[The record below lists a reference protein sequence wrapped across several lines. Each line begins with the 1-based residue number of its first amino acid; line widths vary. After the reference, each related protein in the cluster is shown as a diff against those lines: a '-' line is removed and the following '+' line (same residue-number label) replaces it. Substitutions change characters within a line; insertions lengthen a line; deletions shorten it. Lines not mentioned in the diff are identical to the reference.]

1 VTSEPLVI
9 PMADRGAERIL
20 WGIVAALMPAA
31 IAEIER
37 RGGPTEADYEF
48 SREVGFVLAG
58 TGDVLMFGGQRKEG
72 DKTGKARAG
81 SGQIARALAPLA
93 WREGGV
99 VVAGMLFRAGVADG

>member
-1 VTSEPLVI
+1 MSAEPLVI

-37 RGGPTEADYEF
+37 RGAPTEADYAF
-48 SREVGFVLAG
+48 SREVGFALAG
-58 TGDVLMFGGQRKEG
+58 TGDVLMFGGQKKDG
-72 DKTGKARAG
+72 DAKGKGRAG

-93 WREGGV
+93 WREGGA
-99 VVAGMLFRAGVADG
+99 VVAGMLFRVAANG

>member
-1 VTSEPLVI
+1 MGVESLVI

-37 RGGPTEADYEF
+37 RGGPTEEDYAL
-48 SREVGFVLAG
+48 SREVGFDLASA
-58 TGDVLMFGGQRKEG
+58 GDALQFGGETAAARKV
-72 DKTGKARAG
+72 G
-81 SGQIARALAPLA
+81 SGRIARALAPLA

-99 VVAGMLFRAGVADG
+99 VVAGMHFVRSQS